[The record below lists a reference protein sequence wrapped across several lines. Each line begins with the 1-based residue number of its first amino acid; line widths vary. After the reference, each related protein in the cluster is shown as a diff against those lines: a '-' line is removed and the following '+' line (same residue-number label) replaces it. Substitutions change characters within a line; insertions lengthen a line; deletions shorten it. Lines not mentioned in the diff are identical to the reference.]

1 MNSPAADRARIG
13 IVGLGNMG
21 FPMASR
27 LVDAGFEVHGYD
39 RDEASSTRA
48 AVAGVLIA
56 DSAEAVAASADVIV
70 LLLPNSDVVDAVAAQ
85 LAAAAGRVASVIV
98 DMSSSAPM
106 RTQALAAR
114 LAEAGIVL
122 VDAPVSGGVR
132 GAEAGTLT
140 IMVGGSVEQIDSL
153 APIFDVLGSR
163 VVRVGNVGAGHAVK
177 ALNNLLSATH
187 LLATNE
193 AVVVAA
199 RFGIDPELLLSAVNT
214 SSGRSASSERKL
226 PDFVLTGAFNSGFAA
241 ALMEKDV
248 RIAASLADELG
259 VATPVAHSV
268 LESWHELGSEL
279 EAGADHTEIIR
290 PLEERAEV
298 TIRSMA
304 FDGERRSA

>member
-1 MNSPAADRARIG
+1 
-13 IVGLGNMG
+13 MG
-21 FPMASR
+21 YPMATR
-27 LVDAGFEVHGYD
+27 LVAAGYEVHGYD
-39 RDEASSTRA
+39 RDAGSQARA
-48 AVAGVLIA
+48 AAAGVRIV
-56 DSAEAVAASADVIV
+56 DSAEAVAASADVIL
-70 LLLPNSDVVDAVAAQ
+70 LLLPNSDVVDEVAAQ
-85 LAAAAGRVASVIV
+85 LAAAPGRLVSTII

-106 RTQALAAR
+106 RTQALAER
-114 LAEAGIVL
+114 LAADGIIL

-140 IMVGGSVEQIDSL
+140 IMAGGAPEQVEALS
-153 APIFDVLGSR
+153 PIFDTLGSR
-163 VVRVGNVGAGHAVK
+163 IVRVGEVGAGHAVK

-226 PDFVLTGAFNSGFAA
+226 PDFVLTGTFNSGFAA

-259 VATPVAHSV
+259 VDTPVAHSV
-268 LESWHELGSEL
+268 LEAWHELGTAL
-279 EAGADHTEIIR
+279 EPGADHTEIIR

-304 FDGERRSA
+304 LEVERRSA